1 MAGLLHDWDKA
12 LSPKRLRDRI
22 ATYGLDI
29 DGPTQINM
37 PQLLH
42 GPTAAAV
49 LADEFPEFGE
59 EVFQAI
65 ERHTV
70 GSIRMSA
77 LDMIVFCADK
87 LEPGND
93 VQVYRDLYDK
103 IGKMSLE
110 DLFCAVEREGFMY
123 LLRSSRPLNIDA
135 VEVWNFYC
143 AERQRDNE

>member
-1 MAGLLHDWDKA
+1 M
-12 LSPKRLRDRI
+12 
-22 ATYGLDI
+22 
-29 DGPTQINM
+29 
-37 PQLLH
+37 
-42 GPTAAAV
+42 
-49 LADEFPEFGE
+49 
-59 EVFQAI
+59 FQAI